1 MMRLLRGVLR
11 PSQCRSDPIKCR
23 WVSDFRNLNKAI
35 KRPIWGSESSSQ
47 LLRRIS
53 PQARYFACFDAISGY
68 HQIRVD
74 TASQDLLNITTQ
86 MGNFKFTVLGQ
97 GICSSQDLFNYITDG
112 NIKLDEDFIV
122 KPQPSQVKPGCCQN
136 PAKPSKARLVD
147 QVMPF
152 FFSFSFFSSSSPS
165 HPLTYPCQTPAKPSK
180 AG

>member
-1 MMRLLRGVLR
+1 MKNSKLLQKKNSEKHLMKPAMKELNEMLR
-11 PSQCRSDPIKCR
+11 SGAITKNDEATPWCSQAFPVQKPGSDPIKCR
-23 WVSDFRNLNKAI
+23 WVSDFCNPNKAL

-97 GICSSQDLFNYITDG
+97 RICIRGLWNQHFVTNLS
-112 NIKLDEDFIV
+112 E
-122 KPQPSQVKPGCCQN
+122 N
-136 PAKPSKARLVD
+136 P
-147 QVMPF
+147 
-152 FFSFSFFSSSSPS
+152 
-165 HPLTYPCQTPAKPSK
+165 
-180 AG
+180 

>member
-1 MMRLLRGVLR
+1 MMKLLRGVL
-11 PSQCRSDPIKCR
+11 IKCR
-23 WVSDFRNLNKAI
+23 WVSDFCNLNKAL

-53 PQARYFACFDAISGY
+53 PQARYFACFNAISGY

-112 NIKLDEDFIV
+112 NIKLDEDFNCLTNIDDFLLYSSTL
-122 KPQPSQVKPGCCQN
+122 KGLEDQIGKLMKLCRRINLKLS
-136 PAKPSKARLVD
+136 PSK
-147 QVMPF
+147 
-152 FFSFSFFSSSSPS
+152 FS
-165 HPLTYPCQTPAKPSK
+165 L
-180 AG
+180 